1 MKPILLIL
9 VTIFSF
15 GTLKAQVMSLKDQAA
30 WRDSVLEKR
39 LTLLLPELMER
50 TSIDVWVII
59 GAEYNED
66 PVLRTMLPATWMSAR
81 RTTMLVIAKNR
92 VSGEID
98 RLAVARY
105 DVGASFKSAWNPDSE
120 PDQFKRLAQIVASYQ
135 PDRIGINTSLHFD
148 HANGLTH
155 TEHAR
160 LMDALPSRLR
170 RNVVS
175 AEALAVGWL
184 ETRIPEEMAM
194 YAQVNDMAHGIL
206 QRALSNEVVT
216 PGVTTTTEVQ
226 WWLRETV
233 RSMGLEVWFHPSVS
247 VQRGEAP
254 EHAGDF
260 STKPGEEVIR
270 RGDLMHIDFGIEYLG
285 LHTDTQR
292 MAYVL
297 KDGESQIPAGL
308 VAAFRKGNRLQD
320 VLTGNF
326 ASGRTGNEV
335 LRRSRAEAIAEG
347 LRPSIYTHPLG
358 LHGHAAGATIGM
370 WDAQGGVLGDGDYPV
385 YPNACWSIELNV
397 TEFVPEWNKD
407 VRIMLEEDAFFDG
420 RTVRYIAGRQESL
433 YVVR

>member
-1 MKPILLIL
+1 MKPILFLFLTLFSVNTLQSQIL
-9 VTIFSF
+9 
-15 GTLKAQVMSLKDQAA
+15 SLRDQAA

-39 LTLLLPELMER
+39 LTLLLPDLMER
-50 TSIDVWVII
+50 ASIDVWVII

-66 PVLRTMLPATWMSAR
+66 PVLKTMLPATWLSAR

-92 VSGEID
+92 VTGAID

-105 DVGASFKSAWNPDSE
+105 DVGTSFKSAWNPDTH
-120 PDQFKRLAQIVASYQ
+120 PDQFKRLAELISSYQ
-135 PDRIGINTSLHFD
+135 PERIGINTSQHFD
-148 HANGLTH
+148 HANGITF

-160 LMDALPSRLR
+160 MMSALPEALR
-170 RNVVS
+170 RKVVS

-184 ETRIPEEMAM
+184 ETRIQDELTM
-194 YAQVNDMAHGIL
+194 YAHINETAHGIL
-206 QRALSNEVVT
+206 QRALSNEVVI
-216 PGVTTTTEVQ
+216 PDSTTTTEVQ

-233 RSMGLEVWFHPSVS
+233 RSMGLDVWFHPSVS

-270 RGDLMHIDFGIEYLG
+270 RGDLMHIDFGITYLG
-285 LHTDTQR
+285 LNTDTQR

-297 KDGESQIPAGL
+297 KDGESEIPAGL
-308 VAAFRKGNRLQD
+308 VAAFKKGNRLQD

-326 ASGRTGNEV
+326 ETGRPGNEV
-335 LRRSRAEAIAEG
+335 LKRSRDQAIAEG
-347 LRPSIYTHPLG
+347 LRPSIYTHPIG
-358 LHGHAAGATIGM
+358 FHGHAAGATIGM
-370 WDAQGGVLGDGDYPV
+370 WDAQGGVPGDGDYPV

-397 TEFVPEWNKD
+397 TERIAEWGKD
-407 VRIMLEEDAFFDG
+407 VRIMLEEDACFDG
-420 RTVRYIAGRQESL
+420 SVVRYIAGRQESL